1 MGGGGAEGH
10 PLIAGYGSS
19 SCLLF
24 GEQGNGGNRPQRRG
38 ESSTPPTNLLPSPR
52 CLPRFPP
59 AEGGQNVGSFD
70 RGLQSLGWVCRSS
83 RVRVSGWCP
92 PSINSKSEPIE
103 SH

>member
-38 ESSTPPTNLLPSPR
+38 ESSTPPTIYPHLDVCPDFS
-52 CLPRFPP
+52 P
-59 AEGGQNVGSFD
+59 AEGG
-70 RGLQSLGWVCRSS
+70 
-83 RVRVSGWCP
+83 RVSDLLPGCLG
-92 PSINSKSEPIE
+92 ICRHEG
-103 SH
+103 